1 LTTTYLAGVKNTDSW
16 HVGKGDLQCAF
27 PQDFLMDPSLALAVA
42 ANGERLS
49 CGGLSLDETIHFWSL
64 EFIADRFSVLSL
76 SP

>member
-1 LTTTYLAGVKNTDSW
+1 
-16 HVGKGDLQCAF
+16 
-27 PQDFLMDPSLALAVA
+27 MDPSLALAVA